1 MTRTQLLVLRGPAW
15 LASRLGI
22 ALAVLALVALGVGLY
37 LFGRWH
43 AGFDA
48 RRALEGRS
56 QLQATLRAR
65 DDAIGELRRQVA
77 ELDTLKAGQE
87 REREEVS
94 RTIGE
99 LQAEVARQRQQLDL
113 YRGVVTGGAAATTA
127 GVAIRRL
134 QLAPSARPGGH
145 LLRVALA
152 RTGRPE
158 REVAGT
164 VKVDIEGLR
173 NGRQARLGLQDTTAA
188 RAAQL
193 TYRFLYFENLEVDL
207 QLPAG
212 FRPERVVVEV
222 RPAERGAAPVTRTLL
237 WSIDGSATTDGQG
250 G

>member
-15 LASRLGI
+15 LASRLGVS
-22 ALAVLALVALGVGLY
+22 LAVLTLAGLGAGLY
-37 LFGRWH
+37 FLGRWH

-48 RRALEGRS
+48 RRALEGQA

-65 DDAIGELRRQVA
+65 DETIVGLRRQVA

-113 YRGVVTGGAAATTA
+113 YRGVVTGGSPATA
-127 GVAIRRL
+127 SVAIRRL

-145 LLRVALA
+145 LLRIALA

-164 VKVDIEGLR
+164 VKVDIEGSR
-173 NGRQARLGLQDTTAA
+173 NGRQLRLGLQETTSA

-193 TYRFLYFENLEVDL
+193 TYRFLYFENLEVEIA
-207 QLPAG
+207 LPAG
-212 FRPERVVVEV
+212 FRPERVLVEV

-237 WSIDGSATTDGQG
+237 WAIDGSATTDDQG

>member
-1 MTRTQLLVLRGPAW
+1 MTRSQLLVLRGPAW
-15 LASRLGI
+15 LASRLGL
-22 ALAVLALVALGVGLY
+22 ALAALALVCLCAGLY
-37 LFGRWH
+37 MTGRWH
-43 AGFDA
+43 AAFDA
-48 RRALEGRS
+48 RRALEGQA

-65 DDAIGELRRQVA
+65 DDTIAGLRRQVA

-99 LQAEVARQRQQLDL
+99 LQAELARQRQQLDL
-113 YRGVVTGGAAATTA
+113 YRGVVTGGSPATA

-164 VKVDIEGLR
+164 VKVDVEGLR
-173 NGRQARLGLQDTTAA
+173 NGRQVRLGLQEASAA
-188 RAAQL
+188 RAPQL

-207 QLPAG
+207 ALPAG
-212 FRPERVVVEV
+212 FRPERVLVEL

-237 WSIDGSATTDGQG
+237 WAIDGSATTDERGD
-250 G
+250 